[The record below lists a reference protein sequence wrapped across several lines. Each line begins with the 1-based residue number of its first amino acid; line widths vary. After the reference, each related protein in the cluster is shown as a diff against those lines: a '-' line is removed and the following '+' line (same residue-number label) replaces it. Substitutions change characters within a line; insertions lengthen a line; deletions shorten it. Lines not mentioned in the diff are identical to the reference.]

1 MDTKRIVLLYGN
13 AGGGHRSAA
22 EAIAL
27 GLYKVY
33 GNAAQTSLVDGLH
46 NAPFLVKELVETYPQ
61 LVNQARSIY
70 ALGFHAIN
78 DKRRLSALRVALEPL
93 TEPRVED
100 LLLNNPADIYV
111 SCHPLF
117 NSAVPNALRRL
128 GKRGCFIHVVTD
140 LVSGHVMHYDESAD
154 FLIVPTEQARQDA
167 IANHVSE
174 TKIAVAG
181 QPVLPDFQARAS
193 KGAQTRQSLGLDE
206 RPVLLLVGGG
216 DGMGRLEQIAREV
229 MLSKLPIQL
238 LVVCGRNQELREHL
252 EFVNARI
259 PTRIFGFVKNMPELM
274 GASDILATKAGPST
288 ICEGFIAGL
297 PIMLYDAVPGQEEG
311 NIDYVVGNGAG
322 AWCPSPHLFKK
333 QLRYWID
340 HPRDFRVTKM
350 LSTRLARPNA
360 SLDIAKIIG
369 RFCGFD
375 PT

>member
-27 GLYKVY
+27 GLHTVY

-61 LVNQARSIY
+61 IVNQARSIY
-70 ALGFHAIN
+70 ALGYHAIN
-78 DKRRLSALRVALEPL
+78 DRRRLSALRVALEPL

-117 NSAVPNALRRL
+117 NSAVPRALHQMGRSA
-128 GKRGCFIHVVTD
+128 CFIHVVTD

-167 IANHVSE
+167 LANHVPSS
-174 TKIAVAG
+174 KIAVTG
-181 QPVLPDFQARAS
+181 QPVSPDFKARSVHGTQMRQA
-193 KGAQTRQSLGLDE
+193 LGFDE
-206 RPVLLLVGGG
+206 RPILLLMGGG
-216 DGMGRLEQIAREV
+216 DGMGRLELIAREI

-238 LVVCGRNQELREHL
+238 IIVCGRNQELKEHL
-252 EFVNARI
+252 EFVNPRI

-274 GASDILATKAGPST
+274 GAADILATKAGPST

-297 PIMLYDAVPGQEEG
+297 PIILYDAVPGQEEG
-311 NIDYVVGNGAG
+311 NVDYVVSSGAG
-322 AWCPSPHLFKK
+322 AWCPNPHMFKK
-333 QLRYWID
+333 QLQHWID
-340 HPRDFRVTKM
+340 HPREFRATKM
-350 LSTRLARPNA
+350 LSSKLAKPYA
-360 SLDIAKIIG
+360 SLEIAKIVG
-369 RFCGFD
+369 HFCGLSA
-375 PT
+375 